1 MPKITQLT
9 LQSIKV
15 TGSVYY
21 IRDSD
26 IKGLAI
32 KVTAK
37 GQASFVVEGR
47 IKRGG
52 TFRITL
58 GSIEHIGLKD
68 AQAQALDIMAS
79 AKRGI
84 NPKYDRVST
93 TSGEQ
98 TLRWCLE
105 QHLSLRLMAD
115 TTKQTY
121 RNQINRAFKDWYTEP
136 VEQLTPMR
144 IAERRVK
151 LLGQGLS
158 VNYVSSCLRTLK
170 AVLENS
176 NLGKNPVTAASKKY
190 GFSIQSSATEKEE
203 FLYPD
208 QIVEILN
215 QYAMSTNFEEVYTR
229 DNVYLGDKPVPNI
242 FAAVLYLLL
251 IGGREQDVYNL
262 KWDMVDL
269 NRNTITYPSRSKKE
283 RRPHVIPIIGILE
296 DIIRT
301 QPKHIRHRE
310 LVFGMTH
317 EMFRVRYNSLV
328 KGITKHSSKALRKT
342 WAEHM
347 GLDGYDDKSIG
358 RGLNHSHALQGS
370 VTTRSYFK
378 GSLVKQNHLK
388 EMYLDIQLRYIHY
401 AMGNAYDV
409 AVGDNVLD
417 SLAGQNKEDP
427 ISIAIINKFPSL
439 LAILEANTSEE
450 AINEIRN
457 YNVLVASSGI

>member
-58 GSIEHIGLKD
+58 GSVEHIGLKD

-93 TSGEQ
+93 NSGEQ

-105 QHLSLRLMAD
+105 QHLSLRSMAD
-115 TTKQTY
+115 STIRTY
-121 RNQINRAFKDWYTEP
+121 RNQMNNAFKDWYTEP

-158 VNYVSSCLRTLK
+158 VNYVSSCFRTLK

-176 NLGKNPVTAASKKY
+176 DLSKNPVTAASKKY
-190 GFSIQSSATEKEE
+190 DFSIQSSATEKEE

-251 IGGREQDVYNL
+251 IGAENKMYTTSN
-262 KWDMVDL
+262 
-269 NRNTITYPSRSKKE
+269 
-283 RRPHVIPIIGILE
+283 GIWL
-296 DIIRT
+296 I
-301 QPKHIRHRE
+301 
-310 LVFGMTH
+310 
-317 EMFRVRYNSLV
+317 
-328 KGITKHSSKALRKT
+328 
-342 WAEHM
+342 
-347 GLDGYDDKSIG
+347 
-358 RGLNHSHALQGS
+358 
-370 VTTRSYFK
+370 
-378 GSLVKQNHLK
+378 
-388 EMYLDIQLRYIHY
+388 
-401 AMGNAYDV
+401 
-409 AVGDNVLD
+409 
-417 SLAGQNKEDP
+417 
-427 ISIAIINKFPSL
+427 
-439 LAILEANTSEE
+439 
-450 AINEIRN
+450 
-457 YNVLVASSGI
+457 